1 MSQDVK
7 CFFGVHRHEVLEQ
20 QEVTDER
27 NATVVGINYIS
38 RCANC
43 GKLKVTFVPKV
54 ESFLRFNR

>member
-27 NATVVGINYIS
+27 NAAVVGINYVS

-43 GKLKVTFVPKV
+43 GKLKITFVPKV

>member
-27 NATVVGINYIS
+27 NATVVGINYVS

-43 GKLKVTFVPKV
+43 GKLKITFVPKV

>member
-27 NATVVGINYIS
+27 NAAVVGINYVS

>member
-7 CFFGVHRHEVLEQ
+7 CFFGVHRYELLEQ

-27 NATVVGINYIS
+27 NAAVIGINYIS

-54 ESFLRFNR
+54 ESFLRLNR

>member
-1 MSQDVK
+1 MSQDFR
-7 CFFGVHRHEVLEQ
+7 CFFGIHRYELLEQ

-38 RCANC
+38 RCTNC

-54 ESFLRFNR
+54 ENFLKLR

>member
-27 NATVVGINYIS
+27 NAAVVGINYVS

-54 ESFLRFNR
+54 ESFLIFNR

>member
-7 CFFGVHRHEVLEQ
+7 CFFGVHRYELLEQ

-38 RCANC
+38 RCTNC
-43 GKLKVTFVPKV
+43 GKLKVTFVSKV
-54 ESFLRFNR
+54 ESFLRLNR

>member
-27 NATVVGINYIS
+27 NAAVVGINYIS